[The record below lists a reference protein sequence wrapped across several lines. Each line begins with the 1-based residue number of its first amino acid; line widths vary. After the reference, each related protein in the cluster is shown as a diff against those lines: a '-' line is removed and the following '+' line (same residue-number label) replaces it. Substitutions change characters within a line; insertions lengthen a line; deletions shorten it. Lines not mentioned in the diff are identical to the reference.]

1 MRYTMKFWKKKKP
14 RELEI
19 QELFDD
25 ITQLTDSVHNA
36 AIDLS
41 VLTRT
46 IEITEDEWHSYCI
59 KMKKVN
65 K

>member
-1 MRYTMKFWKKKKP
+1 MKFWKKKKP

-46 IEITEDEWHSYCI
+46 IEITEDEWYRYCES
-59 KMKKVN
+59 MKN
-65 K
+65 R